1 MRRAGELSD
10 GREDEALRDEAAC
23 EEEVREEGQGED
35 VLALYLEDLKQIP
48 TLKAEEEA
56 RLLEQLRADRED
68 SRARKRLT
76 EAYLETAL
84 AEIRPYLGRMDV
96 GELIGVANLAL
107 TAALCD
113 EKTLESA
120 VLRDTIKRNV
130 HTALEEAVQE
140 ESQSDAEEH
149 TLAERLNAMSDIA
162 SELAAELGREASP
175 EDLAVRLGIP
185 LDEVQRLLAMS
196 MQALE

>member
-10 GREDEALRDEAAC
+10 GREDEALRDEAA
-23 EEEVREEGQGED
+23 REEGQGED

-48 TLKAEEEA
+48 ALKAEEA

>member
-1 MRRAGELSD
+1 MRRAGKLSD
-10 GREDEALRDEAAC
+10 GREDETLCDEAAR
-23 EEEVREEGQGED
+23 EEASREEGQGED

-48 TLKAEEEA
+48 ALEAEEEE
-56 RLLEQLRADRED
+56 RLVAQLRAKPED

-149 TLAERLNAMSDIA
+149 TLAERLNAMSDLA

-175 EDLAVRLGIP
+175 EDLAIRLGIP
-185 LDEVQRLLAMS
+185 MDEVQRLLAMS

>member
-10 GREDEALRDEAAC
+10 GREDEALRDEAAR
-23 EEEVREEGQGED
+23 EEEAREEGQGED

-48 TLKAEEEA
+48 ALKAEEEA

-140 ESQSDAEEH
+140 GKS
-149 TLAERLNAMSDIA
+149 ERCGRAYACGA
-162 SELAAELGREASP
+162 SEC
-175 EDLAVRLGIP
+175 
-185 LDEVQRLLAMS
+185 DERHCERTRSGARQGGESGGPCRSSRHPAR
-196 MQALE
+196 